1 MKKRKKYNLLQEE
14 ATMIINKTKMTKAI
28 ELAHEN
34 LEIANNLREFKGK
47 ISQIRRGMRDSKKWN
62 F

>member
-28 ELAHEN
+28 ELAREN

-47 ISQIRRGMRDSKKWN
+47 ISQIRRGMRDSKRWN

>member
-47 ISQIRRGMRDSKKWN
+47 ISQIRRGMRDSKRWN

>member
-1 MKKRKKYNLLQEE
+1 
-14 ATMIINKTKMTKAI
+14 MIVNKTKMTKAI
-28 ELAHEN
+28 ELADEN

-47 ISQIRRGMRDSKKWN
+47 ISQIRRGMRDFKKWN